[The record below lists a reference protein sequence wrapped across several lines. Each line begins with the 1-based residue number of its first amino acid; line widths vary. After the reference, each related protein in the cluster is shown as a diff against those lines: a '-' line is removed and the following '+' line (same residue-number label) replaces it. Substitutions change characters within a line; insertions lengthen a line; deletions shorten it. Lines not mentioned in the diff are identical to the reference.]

1 MQNLNVYLNEL
12 GWRIAG
18 SGMEA
23 AGAELAAT
31 AELAQK
37 RRVATTAA
45 KVLVDRSQPD
55 VARMRAFSV
64 VAAALL
70 YCTPAP
76 LVDTPAA

>member
-1 MQNLNVYLNEL
+1 MQNLNVYLTEL

-18 SGMEA
+18 SGIET
-23 AGAELAAT
+23 AGAELATT

-45 KVLVDRSQPD
+45 KVLLDRTQPE
-55 VARMRAFSV
+55 VARLRAFSL